1 VTTTAPLPRVGY
13 VVIGRNEGERLKAC
27 LRAIQP
33 GSDVVYVDSGSTD
46 GSPAFAESLG
56 FSTVALNTSRGFT
69 AARAR
74 NAGLEALRGRAV
86 DFVQMIDGD
95 CELDAG
101 WVDAALNA
109 FAVEPDLAIVFG
121 RRRERLPDRSVY
133 NRLCDDEWDVPIG
146 EARACGGDAL
156 FRAAPLIDAGG
167 YNPDIIAG
175 EEPDLSLRLR
185 QKGWRIRRIDAEMTR
200 HDAAMTRF
208 GQWWTR
214 TKRSGHAFAELLNRH
229 GSRAEPRWR
238 SQVRSMV
245 VWGGA
250 VPLAMLVLIVAGLAH
265 PALLLAALALALLYP
280 VQVARLAARKRSSGA
295 TLRFAVASAFFL
307 TLGKF
312 PQLVGAMRYHRNRLT
327 DRRSQIIEYKGAGSA
342 A

>member
-1 VTTTAPLPRVGY
+1 VATAASSPRIGY

-56 FSTVALNTSRGFT
+56 FSTVQLDTTCGFT

-74 NAGLEALRGRAV
+74 NAGLEALRGSGV
-86 DFVQMIDGD
+86 DYVQMIDGD
-95 CELDAG
+95 CELDPG

-109 FAVEPDLAIVFG
+109 FAAEPDLAIVFG
-121 RRRERLPDRSVY
+121 RRRERFPDHSVY
-133 NRLCDDEWDVPIG
+133 NRLCDDEWDVPVG
-146 EARACGGDAL
+146 YARACGGDAL
-156 FRAAPLIDAGG
+156 FLAGPLIEAGG
-167 YNPDIIAG
+167 YNSDIIAG

-185 QKGWRIRRIDAEMTR
+185 QKGWRIRRIDHEMTR

-214 TKRSGHAFAELLNRH
+214 TKRSGHAFAELLHRH
-229 GSRAEPRWR
+229 GGRAEPRWR
-238 SQVRSMV
+238 SQVRSIV

-250 VPLAMLVLIVAGLAH
+250 IPIAILVLIVAGIAV
-265 PALLLAALALALLYP
+265 PALLLAALALAPLYP
-280 VQVARLAARKRSSGA
+280 IQVARLAARKLASGA

-307 TLGKF
+307 TLGKL
-312 PQLVGAMRYHRNRLT
+312 PQLAGAIRFHSNRLAN
-327 DRRSQIIEYKGAGSA
+327 RRSRIIEYKDVGRG
-342 A
+342 